1 MPKYVVTNGKRYF
14 KGKRGNRYDLTNSVV
29 FAEELSFESAR
40 KILMDEASLGDDYYI
55 EDVDTFTK
63 FTQQDL
69 IDNEFGTREPETHR
83 WYTSIAERVDT
94 TAKQISAIDLPDRK
108 TLIIDKNS
116 LVRDLS
122 YCDQVLAD
130 IEHWIRKHSP
140 PAHIRSKVY
149 GYMAIYERKHEEIK
163 ERVRFMDVLI
173 EFRSSKIDFDGMV
186 KALKNERNKPYK
198 PNTPVYGELDALL
211 A

>member
-1 MPKYVVTNGKRYF
+1 MPRYVVTNGKRYF
-14 KGKRGNRYDLTNSVV
+14 KGMRGSRYDLTTSVV
-29 FAEELSFESAR
+29 FAEELSFEAAS
-40 KILMDEASLGDDYYI
+40 KILKNEVSLGDDYYI
-55 EDVDTFTK
+55 EDIDTFVK

-83 WYTSIAERVDT
+83 WYTSIADHVDT
-94 TAKQISAIDLPDRK
+94 TAKQIASIELPDRK
-108 TLIIDKNS
+108 TLIIERNNLS
-116 LVRDLS
+116 CDLS
-122 YCDQVLAD
+122 YCDQVISD

-149 GYMAIYERKHEEIK
+149 GYLAIYERKHEEIK
-163 ERVRFMDVLI
+163 EKIRFVDVFI
-173 EFRSSKIDFDGMV
+173 DFRSNKIDFDRMV
-186 KALKNERNKPYK
+186 KSLKHERNKPYK